1 MGLFSGK
8 KIVVVDSVVY
18 NLAGDEKDR
27 PDYLKSLV
35 VRNVLSGTKDSL
47 GETIS
52 DGYLHGPAMKFRSF
66 YRWAQKPEN
75 YGEIGMP
82 TGAITNIAS
91 INPSDIPDVIPHE
104 ADETVW
110 VQKVETGSGDAAY
123 WAEQWILE
131 YYPAEAET
139 DWSWE
144 YDANLGQILV
154 RFVDNTSVYFTPSGF
169 DLGSRYIYAYYN
181 LNKTD
186 AVGPLITGSTT
197 VIGSDPFPSVT
208 GWTLDSDTVIIKTV
222 DINGTPTDYESG
234 EKIYI
239 QTSPVSVD
247 NGTMYFT
254 TSFMHFIYNAH
265 VETTP
270 GEPDP
275 ENPEVEPEP
284 VESLVL
290 DNAWRI
296 DTQRTTVNNY
306 SNIKL
311 FIYRFGSG
319 NAALDALAVDR
330 GDYGQFFPFIPI
342 RLDNEFLSETNHPE
356 VFAQTK
362 KAYKKATG
370 SKLTKIIED
379 IADNESLDDIDNT
392 YVVFG
397 VSLNVVENACRRYIY
412 TFLKKLQASQI
423 GGPNVYA
430 DYKQAVLDQ
439 KPIADAWWEWFWTRD
454 GHEHVGEEPPK
465 PVYPTLPDNEL
476 RIKGQSNLDTQY
488 DVRIQWKFITEVN
501 GTGLGK
507 AGAKPG
513 DVWLEFT
520 GTDDVTVTILSTK
533 FENTMDRSD
542 KYEKIRVW
550 QQVTA
555 NTYTY
560 LDVVGLIQRNY
571 VYKMDSQII
580 SAKKA
585 LEDVD
590 ESGFIIP
597 LHYQTWTD
605 TPLINSTQMATACV
619 FVVFNCYEIHKQKW
633 YQTGIFKIL
642 FVIVLAIVSVIFT
655 GGAGIG
661 ILGANMTIGTAFGFS
676 GLTAAIVGS
685 VANALAALV
694 ISTILEK
701 VVADLGILGQI
712 IGALIGFVVGSI
724 SSIST
729 GGLASF
735 NWGDLLRADRILA
748 LTNSVGKGIAG
759 AINADTM
766 GYAQKMQD
774 LQERAD
780 EELKKINEA
789 YYSEFGY
796 GGQGLINPFTFV
808 DADTS
813 LKAES
818 SSTFLARTLM
828 TGSDVAQMSQDLLY
842 DFVKYSLK
850 LPDAFT

>member
-1 MGLFSGK
+1 M
-8 KIVVVDSVVY
+8 
-18 NLAGDEKDR
+18 
-27 PDYLKSLV
+27 
-35 VRNVLSGTKDSL
+35 T
-47 GETIS
+47 
-52 DGYLHGPAMKFRSF
+52 
-66 YRWAQKPEN
+66 
-75 YGEIGMP
+75 
-82 TGAITNIAS
+82 
-91 INPSDIPDVIPHE
+91 
-104 ADETVW
+104 
-110 VQKVETGSGDAAY
+110 
-123 WAEQWILE
+123 
-131 YYPAEAET
+131 
-139 DWSWE
+139 
-144 YDANLGQILV
+144 
-154 RFVDNTSVYFTPSGF
+154 
-169 DLGSRYIYAYYN
+169 
-181 LNKTD
+181 
-186 AVGPLITGSTT
+186 
-197 VIGSDPFPSVT
+197 
-208 GWTLDSDTVIIKTV
+208 
-222 DINGTPTDYESG
+222 
-234 EKIYI
+234 
-239 QTSPVSVD
+239 
-247 NGTMYFT
+247 
-254 TSFMHFIYNAH
+254 
-265 VETTP
+265 
-270 GEPDP
+270 
-275 ENPEVEPEP
+275 
-284 VESLVL
+284 
-290 DNAWRI
+290 
-296 DTQRTTVNNY
+296 
-306 SNIKL
+306 
-311 FIYRFGSG
+311 
-319 NAALDALAVDR
+319 
-330 GDYGQFFPFIPI
+330 
-342 RLDNEFLSETNHPE
+342 NEFLSETNHPE

-507 AGAKPG
+507 ADAKPG

-520 GTDDVTVTILSTK
+520 GTDDVTVTILSAK

-789 YYSEFGY
+789 YYAEFGY
-796 GGQGLINPFTFV
+796 GSQGLINPFMFV
-808 DADTS
+808 DPDTS